1 MGKYKEWADLK
12 VDEIKKIRMVGGLGM
27 SAIVNADTDAP
38 PVDAGLFDYARWTPD
53 TAYAINQL
61 FVYPDETGEDQVG
74 FCRNAFTSSAVYPP
88 FSPGTESLYGIR
100 PRQLPDGTYPYKYN
114 MKAEAGMRV
123 RSGGKVY
130 LCYNPIDPVINDP
143 SVLPAHF
150 TEEV

>member
-1 MGKYKEWADLK
+1 MSIANDIINHPAY
-12 VDEIKKIRMVGGLGM
+12 IKQLRTAGGLGM
-27 SAIVNADTDAP
+27 TAIVKAGTDAP
-38 PVDAGLFDYARWTPD
+38 PVDAGLFDYPRWAPD
-53 TAYAINQL
+53 TAYTINQL
-61 FVYPDETGEDQVG
+61 FIYPDETGEDQVG
-74 FCRNAFTSSAVYPP
+74 FCRNTFTSSAVYPP
-88 FSPGTESLYGIR
+88 FSIGTESLYGIR

-114 MKAEAGMRV
+114 MKAEPGMRV